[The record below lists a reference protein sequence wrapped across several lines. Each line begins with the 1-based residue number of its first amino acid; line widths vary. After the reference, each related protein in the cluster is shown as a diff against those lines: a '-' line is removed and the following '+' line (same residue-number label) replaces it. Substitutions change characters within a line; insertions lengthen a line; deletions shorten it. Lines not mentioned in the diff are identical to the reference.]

1 MDFYEIIT
9 KLIGPIQPVGE
20 SNEDSKRLENLTATT
35 ELIDKLLRDVSDAS
49 DSKKNRYEASM
60 KQMGAQADMYLN
72 ETQMWLIE
80 R

>member
-1 MDFYEIIT
+1 MDYYEIIT

-35 ELIDKLLRDVSDAS
+35 ELIDRLLKDVADAS
-49 DSKKNRYEASM
+49 DSKNRYEASM
-60 KQMGAQADMYLN
+60 KQIGLQADMYLS

>member
-1 MDFYEIIT
+1 MDYYEIIT

-35 ELIDKLLRDVSDAS
+35 DLIDKLLMDVMNAS
-49 DSKKNRYEASM
+49 NVKDRYEHSM
-60 KQMGAQADMYLN
+60 KQIGLQADMYLS
-72 ETQMWLIE
+72 ETKNWLAD